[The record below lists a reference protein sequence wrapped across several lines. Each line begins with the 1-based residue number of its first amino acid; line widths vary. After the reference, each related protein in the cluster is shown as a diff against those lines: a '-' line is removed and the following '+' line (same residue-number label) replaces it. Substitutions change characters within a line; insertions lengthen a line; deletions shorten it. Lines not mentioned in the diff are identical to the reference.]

1 MKKTEST
8 VTGEKRLMQ
17 IQVFPQR
24 LLNLDTAQNLLNELN
39 TIDGIKRMIVNG
51 PRLPKDDPDNLLKG
65 KFNASEKRYLNIMG
79 EQVELTV
86 QVGKVWIEIMDKG
99 AVEKVRGACEKVLPL
114 PFEINEGTY
123 MRTQKTMSDYVR
135 KGGKVDDVT
144 VGMFDPKAKPAG
156 TCCHVRSN
164 DE

>member
-1 MKKTEST
+1 MEKTEST

-17 IQVFPQR
+17 IQVFPER

-39 TIDGIKRMIVNG
+39 KIKGIKRMIVNG
-51 PRLPKDDPDNLLKG
+51 PRLPKDDPANLLEG
-65 KFNASEKRYLNIMG
+65 KFNATEKRYLNIMG

-86 QVGKVWIEIMDKG
+86 QVGKVWIEITDPG
-99 AVEKVRGACEKVLPL
+99 VVEKVRKACKKVLPL
-114 PFEINEGTY
+114 PFQIDEGTF
-123 MRTQKTMSDYVR
+123 MRTQKTMTDYVR

-156 TCCHVRSN
+156 TCCQVRSN